1 MTGSDPNFITSIIQK
16 ISWAFFFFAS
26 FFMTW
31 KLDSFFIP
39 SKQEDKKVGKEE
51 EEEVPSA
58 SAEKETTSEK
68 DNKEE
73 DEGPKEPKSDEGES
87 TEEDEIDPE
96 TEEIEE
102 DENQFNFADLK
113 YAETLGL
120 KEPFTLEDIKPA
132 YRKIIAQYHPDRVAA
147 MGDEIKEV
155 AEKKAKE
162 INRAYQYFQK
172 KFDLD

>member
-1 MTGSDPNFITSIIQK
+1 M
-16 ISWAFFFFAS
+16 
-26 FFMTW
+26 
-31 KLDSFFIP
+31 
-39 SKQEDKKVGKEE
+39 
-51 EEEVPSA
+51 
-58 SAEKETTSEK
+58 
-68 DNKEE
+68 EE

>member
-1 MTGSDPNFITSIIQK
+1 MRGKALKKMKLILKQK
-16 ISWAFFFFAS
+16 
-26 FFMTW
+26 
-31 KLDSFFIP
+31 
-39 SKQEDKKVGKEE
+39 
-51 EEEVPSA
+51 
-58 SAEKETTSEK
+58 
-68 DNKEE
+68 
-73 DEGPKEPKSDEGES
+73 
-87 TEEDEIDPE
+87 
-96 TEEIEE
+96 EIEE

-172 KFDLD
+172 SLIWIKLQITRFFKRRNSRLKR